1 MLDQVTAPSLK
12 TPITELFGIQT
23 PIVAGGL
30 QWLADAAYVAAVGR
44 AGSIGFVTAA
54 SFAELSELRDE
65 IRKCR
70 DLCDGKPFGVN
81 VSMLPKLVQGEK
93 TQQVFDLIVEEGVK
107 FVETSGRNP
116 EPYLPP
122 LKAAGI
128 KVIHK
133 VPAVRYALKA
143 QSIGVDAVSIVGA
156 ECGGHPGMDMVGS
169 FVNAA
174 MAASVL
180 DIPYLIGGGVGHGSQ
195 IIAALSMGA
204 GGVVIGTRFLVAE
217 ELWACDAYKQVMV
230 AANERDTVLT
240 MSSVRNTI
248 RTLKNQTTEAVSKIE
263 QENPEVTIQQL
274 LPLVSGKIG
283 RQAYETG
290 DCSRGLLSMGHAV
303 VFADRVA
310 GIAQIVEQ
318 LNAEAQ
324 VARARLL
331 TI

>member
-1 MLDQVTAPSLK
+1 M
-12 TPITELFGIQT
+12 
-23 PIVAGGL
+23 
-30 QWLADAAYVAAVGR
+30 
-44 AGSIGFVTAA
+44 
-54 SFAELSELRDE
+54 
-65 IRKCR
+65 
-70 DLCDGKPFGVN
+70 
-81 VSMLPKLVQGEK
+81 
-93 TQQVFDLIVEEGVK
+93 
-107 FVETSGRNP
+107 
-116 EPYLPP
+116 
-122 LKAAGI
+122 
-128 KVIHK
+128 
-133 VPAVRYALKA
+133 
-143 QSIGVDAVSIVGA
+143 
-156 ECGGHPGMDMVGS
+156 
-169 FVNAA
+169 
-174 MAASVL
+174 

-331 TI
+331 AI